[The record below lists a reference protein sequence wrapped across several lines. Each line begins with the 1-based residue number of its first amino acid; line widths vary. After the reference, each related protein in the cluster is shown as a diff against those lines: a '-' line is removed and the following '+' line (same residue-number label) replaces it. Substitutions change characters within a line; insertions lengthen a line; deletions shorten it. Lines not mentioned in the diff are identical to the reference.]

1 MTYQAVDTFGQVGA
15 RTELRRDFL
24 RSERLVFL
32 VGAAAFGSV
41 AGFVL
46 AVSMGRQDLSTQWLA
61 SAPVLALAFL
71 LASNTLVEAVK
82 SRAYGCS
89 SVAFAHA
96 ATLVAWPFT
105 LMMPGAQF
113 WMAPVAAL
121 TTVLLLAS
129 CWNGS
134 PTAIYRAAGQTA
146 LVAALAGYQ
155 GVLAILS

>member
-1 MTYQAVDTFGQVGA
+1 MTYQTIDSFAPSVRSEV
-15 RTELRRDFL
+15 RKDFL
-24 RSERLVFL
+24 RSERMVFL
-32 VGAAAFGSV
+32 VGAAAFGAV
-41 AGFVL
+41 AGFTL
-46 AVSMGRQDLSTQWLA
+46 AVAMGRQDISVQWLA
-61 SAPVLALAFL
+61 SAPVLALALL
-71 LASNTLVEAVK
+71 LATNTLVEAVK

-89 SVAFAHA
+89 TMALAHA

-105 LMMPGAQF
+105 LLMTGAQF

-134 PTAIYRAAGQTA
+134 SSAIYRSAGQAA
-146 LVAALAGYQ
+146 LVAMLAGYQ